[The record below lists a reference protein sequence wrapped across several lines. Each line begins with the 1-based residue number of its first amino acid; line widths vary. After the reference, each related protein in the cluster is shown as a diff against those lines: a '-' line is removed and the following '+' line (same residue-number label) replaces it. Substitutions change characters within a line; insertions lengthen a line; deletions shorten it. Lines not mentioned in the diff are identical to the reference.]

1 MDCEKG
7 YIFLIFEQDRPDYL
21 ILDEPFYAL
30 DKSSQKVVLDLI
42 EEYLQ
47 EDPERTLF
55 FTSHNDAMEAL
66 ADLVYEIDDKKLIQV
81 SKNDDRLLKKQT
93 E

>member
-42 EEYLQ
+42 EEYL
-47 EDPERTLF
+47 
-55 FTSHNDAMEAL
+55 
-66 ADLVYEIDDKKLIQV
+66 
-81 SKNDDRLLKKQT
+81 
-93 E
+93 